1 MATEYNLDRNG
12 ITSMHQQLAFA
23 LRDEI
28 RRGVYKVGMALPPV
42 TELAHRA
49 GISLRT
55 ADLAL
60 DYLIKE
66 GLCARRP
73 KKGTFVIANG
83 GQLLSRGVCGVWCQF
98 DPNNVTEHPLS
109 FELYNG
115 ILESASKLG
124 TAITVI
130 ANGIDDMVMR
140 YQHSPEFDFQGVLT
154 LDSENFDATLSLARS
169 FPEYRFAFL
178 NYMLDK
184 FDLMPQNM
192 FAVVN
197 DDYCG
202 GRTLAHYHLKCGRK
216 RFALLSSELPPHD
229 LVYHERMRGF
239 DDEIAANGGT
249 LCVREI
255 LPMARTT
262 DEMAQL
268 EENFLVRLGNLPDR
282 VEVLLCT
289 SDVIA
294 TLACKYQNEHP
305 ELSDIQISGYDNF
318 LPDFHT
324 SPEHVCIRVPFRK
337 IGRRA
342 LEHLMQGDVHGQVV
356 KVAPEIVVSNRCT

>member
-1 MATEYNLDRNG
+1 M
-12 ITSMHQQLAFA
+12 TSMHQQLAFA

-28 RRGVYKVGMALPPV
+28 RRGVYKVGMTLPPV
-42 TELAHRA
+42 TELARRA

-60 DYLIKE
+60 DFLIKE

-83 GQLLSRGVCGVWCQF
+83 GQFLSRGICGVWSQF

-115 ILESASKLG
+115 ILEAASKLG
-124 TAITVI
+124 TAITVM
-130 ANGIDDMVMR
+130 ANGAEDMVTR
-140 YQHSPEFDFQGVLT
+140 YQRSPEFDFRGVLT
-154 LDSENFDATLSLARS
+154 LDSENYEATLSLARS

-178 NYMLDK
+178 NYMLGT
-184 FDLMPQNM
+184 FDMMPQNM

-202 GRTLAHYHLKCGRK
+202 GRTLAHHHLKCGRK
-216 RFALLSSELPPHD
+216 RFALLSRELPPHD
-229 LVYHERMRGF
+229 MVYHERMRGF
-239 DDEIAANGGT
+239 EDEIAANGGV
-249 LCVREI
+249 LCAREI
-255 LPMARTT
+255 MPMTTTT
-262 DEMAQL
+262 DEMAQW
-268 EENFLVRLGNLPDR
+268 EECFLVRLGNMTER

-289 SDVIA
+289 SDIIA
-294 TLACKYQNEHP
+294 ILACKYQNEHS
-305 ELSDIQISGYDNF
+305 ELSDVQISGYDNF

-337 IGRRA
+337 IGRKA
-342 LEHLMQGDVHGQVV
+342 LECLMQGEVHGQVV
-356 KVAPEIVVSNRCT
+356 KLPPEIVVSNRCV